1 MSATENVPIDKALR
15 ILVVDD
21 VPSARRIVVKLL
33 QKLGFTQVTEA
44 SGGREALTLLEGGET
59 NLVICDWQMPD
70 MEGIELLSCMR
81 KSERLAQ
88 TPFIMI
94 TSNVERENVV
104 AALDAGASDYILK
117 PFNFATLSA
126 KVQSVLAK
134 RSPA

>member
-1 MSATENVPIDKALR
+1 MSATENVPVDKALR

-33 QKLGFTQVTEA
+33 QKLGFSDVTEA
-44 SGGREALTLLEGGET
+44 NGGREALKALEGKET
-59 NLVICDWQMPD
+59 HLIICDWQMPD
-70 MEGIELLSCMR
+70 MEGIELLACIR
-81 KSERLAQ
+81 KSEQLARI
-88 TPFIMI
+88 PFIMI

-104 AALDAGASDYILK
+104 AALEAGASDYILK

-134 RSPA
+134 QGPA